1 MGMNGQPNHNPL
13 WLIGMTVCL
22 QAATRVQLSIC
33 GKMATVLLAPANQ
46 LLLPRSYRDAD
57 SRMQQYH
64 TCRLPPLS
72 HI

>member
-33 GKMATVLLAPANQ
+33 GKMATVLLAPAN
-46 LLLPRSYRDAD
+46 
-57 SRMQQYH
+57 
-64 TCRLPPLS
+64 
-72 HI
+72 